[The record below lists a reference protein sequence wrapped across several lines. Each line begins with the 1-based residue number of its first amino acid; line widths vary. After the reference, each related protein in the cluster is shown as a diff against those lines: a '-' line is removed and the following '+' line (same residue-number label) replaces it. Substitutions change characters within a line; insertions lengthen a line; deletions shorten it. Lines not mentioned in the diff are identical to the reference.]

1 MVILDK
7 PEDWKTWLQLRR
19 SSADRHG
26 LWEYVD
32 PSKQE
37 EELKNLAN
45 EAASLQLSEPKIAD
59 VYQGEAG
66 AETKSFGDLAKDA
79 ARFQVYQFMM
89 AQFDKKQAASLA
101 KEKKMKDFADEIQRT
116 IAKRHLYLIDECR
129 NARGMLKTLK
139 SHLSQSNVD
148 REYSL
153 LAKYEKLK
161 TMPKR
166 ANLEDWLL

>member
-1 MVILDK
+1 MDNSDYVVTKSSVILDK
-7 PEDWKTWLQLRR
+7 PEDWQTWLQLRR

-45 EAASLQLSEPKIAD
+45 EAASLRLSEPKIAD

-79 ARFQVYQFMM
+79 ARF
-89 AQFDKKQAASLA
+89 
-101 KEKKMKDFADEIQRT
+101 
-116 IAKRHLYLIDECR
+116 
-129 NARGMLKTLK
+129 
-139 SHLSQSNVD
+139 
-148 REYSL
+148 
-153 LAKYEKLK
+153 
-161 TMPKR
+161 
-166 ANLEDWLL
+166 